1 MLVVAMLNLS
11 IKFIIM
17 NYEAR
22 LLVKDLML
30 RSKTIAYWSCLFIT
44 VFSLT
49 GCINNNA
56 KSSRQSQHSLDVQ
69 GSNKQIIPEVPSSDL
84 LEPGNPI
91 TISFSGLST
100 VPVPF
105 TCRIRE
111 DGTITPPYLNKQIKA
126 AGLTIGA
133 LEQFLEKE
141 YVPDIYRTINV
152 TIRTADRFYFVGG
165 EVRQPSR
172 QPYIGR
178 ITVSQAIQSAGDFT
192 DFADQRKV
200 RVFRGAKVQIVDCKS
215 ALEDPTKD
223 ILIYP
228 GDRIVVESKLF

>member
-1 MLVVAMLNLS
+1 M
-11 IKFIIM
+11 
-17 NYEAR
+17 
-22 LLVKDLML
+22 VKDLML
-30 RSKTIAYWSCLFIT
+30 RAKTIMTWSSLLIT
-44 VFSLT
+44 AVFLT
-49 GCINNNA
+49 GCVSNSNGSLQPPA
-56 KSSRQSQHSLDVQ
+56 SQKV
-69 GSNKQIIPEVPSSDL
+69 SNKDQTSAISEVPSSDL
-84 LEPGNPI
+84 LEPGNPV

-100 VPVPF
+100 VPLPF

-126 AGLTIGA
+126 AGKTIGA
-133 LEQFLEKE
+133 LEQELEKE
-141 YVPDIYRTINV
+141 YVPKIYRTINV
-152 TIRTADRFYFVGG
+152 TIKTAERFYFVGG

-200 RVFRGAKVQIVDCKS
+200 RVFRSNNKVEIVDCKA

-223 ILIYP
+223 VLIYP
-228 GDRIVVESKLF
+228 GDRIVVDSKLF

>member
-1 MLVVAMLNLS
+1 
-11 IKFIIM
+11 M
-17 NYEAR
+17 NFEAR
-22 LLVKDLML
+22 QIVKDLML
-30 RSKTIAYWSCLFIT
+30 KAKTIMTWSSLFIT
-44 VFSLT
+44 AVFLT
-49 GCINNNA
+49 GCVSNNNGSLQPPA
-56 KSSRQSQHSLDVQ
+56 SQKV
-69 GSNKQIIPEVPSSDL
+69 SNKDQTSAISEVPSSDL
-84 LEPGNPI
+84 LEPGNPV

-100 VPVPF
+100 VPLPF

-126 AGLTIGA
+126 AGKTIGA
-133 LEQFLEKE
+133 LEQELEKE
-141 YVPDIYRTINV
+141 YVPKIYRTINV
-152 TIRTADRFYFVGG
+152 TIKTAERFYFVGG

-200 RVFRGAKVQIVDCKS
+200 RVFRSNNKVEIVDCKA

-223 ILIYP
+223 VLIYP
-228 GDRIVVESKLF
+228 GDRIVVDSKLF

>member
-1 MLVVAMLNLS
+1 
-11 IKFIIM
+11 M
-17 NYEAR
+17 NFEAR
-22 LLVKDLML
+22 LIVMNLML
-30 RSKTIAYWSCLFIT
+30 RAKIIITWSSLLIAA
-44 VFSLT
+44 VFLT
-49 GCINNNA
+49 GCVSNSNG
-56 KSSRQSQHSLDVQ
+56 SLQPPVSQKV
-69 GSNKQIIPEVPSSDL
+69 SNKDQTSAINEVPSSDL
-84 LEPGNPI
+84 LEPGNPV

-100 VPVPF
+100 VPLPF

-126 AGLTIGA
+126 AGKTIGA
-133 LEQFLEKE
+133 LEQELEKE
-141 YVPDIYRTINV
+141 YVPKIYRTINV
-152 TIRTADRFYFVGG
+152 TIRTAERFYFVGG

-200 RVFRGAKVQIVDCKS
+200 RVFRSNNKVQIVDCKA

-223 ILIYP
+223 ALIYP
-228 GDRIVVESKLF
+228 GDRIVVDSKLF

>member
-1 MLVVAMLNLS
+1 MNFEASLVVRS
-11 IKFIIM
+11 
-17 NYEAR
+17 
-22 LLVKDLML
+22 LMM
-30 RSKTIAYWSCLFIT
+30 RAKTIMIWSSLLIT
-44 VFSLT
+44 AVFLT
-49 GCINNNA
+49 GCVSTGNGPIQSTPPQVEDVGQSSVIN
-56 KSSRQSQHSLDVQ
+56 
-69 GSNKQIIPEVPSSDL
+69 EVPSSDL

-100 VPVPF
+100 VPLPF

-126 AGLTIGA
+126 AGKTIGA
-133 LEQFLEKE
+133 LEQELEIE
-141 YVPDIYRTINV
+141 YVPKIYRTINV
-152 TIRTADRFYFVGG
+152 TIRTAERFYFVGG

-200 RVFRGAKVQIVDCKS
+200 RVFRSNNKVQIVDCKA

-223 ILIYP
+223 LLIYP
-228 GDRIVVESKLF
+228 GDRIVVDSKLF

>member
-1 MLVVAMLNLS
+1 
-11 IKFIIM
+11 M
-17 NYEAR
+17 NFEAR
-22 LLVKDLML
+22 LIVKNLML
-30 RSKTIAYWSCLFIT
+30 RAKIIITWSSLLIAA
-44 VFSLT
+44 VFLT
-49 GCINNNA
+49 GCVSNSNG
-56 KSSRQSQHSLDVQ
+56 SLQPPVSQKV
-69 GSNKQIIPEVPSSDL
+69 SNKDQTSAISEVPSSDL
-84 LEPGNPI
+84 LEPGNPV

-100 VPVPF
+100 VPLPF

-126 AGLTIGA
+126 AGKTIGA
-133 LEQFLEKE
+133 LEQELEKE
-141 YVPDIYRTINV
+141 YVPKIYRTINV
-152 TIRTADRFYFVGG
+152 TIKTAERFYFVGG

-200 RVFRGAKVQIVDCKS
+200 RVFRSNNKVQIVDCKA

-223 ILIYP
+223 ALIYP
-228 GDRIVVESKLF
+228 GDRIVVDSKLF

>member
-1 MLVVAMLNLS
+1 
-11 IKFIIM
+11 M
-17 NYEAR
+17 NFEAR
-22 LLVKDLML
+22 QMVKDLML
-30 RSKTIAYWSCLFIT
+30 RAKTIMTWSSLLIT
-44 VFSLT
+44 AVFLT
-49 GCINNNA
+49 GCVSNSNGSLQPPA
-56 KSSRQSQHSLDVQ
+56 SQKV
-69 GSNKQIIPEVPSSDL
+69 SNKDQTSAISEVPSSDL
-84 LEPGNPI
+84 LEPGNPV

-100 VPVPF
+100 VPLPF

-126 AGLTIGA
+126 AGKTIGA
-133 LEQFLEKE
+133 LEQELEKE
-141 YVPDIYRTINV
+141 YVPKIYRTINV
-152 TIRTADRFYFVGG
+152 TIKTAERFYFVGG

-200 RVFRGAKVQIVDCKS
+200 RVFRSNNKVEIVDCKA

-223 ILIYP
+223 VLIYP
-228 GDRIVVESKLF
+228 GDRIVIDSKLF

>member
-1 MLVVAMLNLS
+1 MNLD
-11 IKFIIM
+11 IRTVLGC
-17 NYEAR
+17 A
-22 LLVKDLML
+22 
-30 RSKTIAYWSCLFIT
+30 SKTMI
-44 VFSLT
+44 VFGIIIFVALIFT
-49 GCINNNA
+49 GCVSTSSSTA
-56 KSSRQSQHSLDVQ
+56 KLPSETGRTTQVESVQ
-69 GSNKQIIPEVPSSDL
+69 ELPSSDL

-111 DGTITPPYLNKQIKA
+111 NGTISPPYLNKQIKA
-126 AGLTIGA
+126 AGKTIGA
-133 LEQFLEKE
+133 LEEELENE
-141 YVPDIYRTINV
+141 YVPEIYRTINV

-200 RVFRGAKVQIVDCKS
+200 RVFRANNKVQIVDCKA
-215 ALEDPTKD
+215 ALEDPSKD
-223 ILIYP
+223 VLIYP
-228 GDRIVVESKLF
+228 GDRIVVDSKLF

>member
-1 MLVVAMLNLS
+1 
-11 IKFIIM
+11 M
-17 NYEAR
+17 NFEAR
-22 LLVKDLML
+22 LIVKDLML
-30 RSKTIAYWSCLFIT
+30 RAKIIITWSSLLIAA
-44 VFSLT
+44 VFLT
-49 GCINNNA
+49 GCVSNSNG
-56 KSSRQSQHSLDVQ
+56 SLQPPVSQKV
-69 GSNKQIIPEVPSSDL
+69 SNKDQTSAINEVPSSDL
-84 LEPGNPI
+84 LEPGNPV

-100 VPVPF
+100 VPLPF

-126 AGLTIGA
+126 AGKTIGA
-133 LEQFLEKE
+133 LEQELEKE
-141 YVPDIYRTINV
+141 YVPKIYRTINV
-152 TIRTADRFYFVGG
+152 TIRTAERFYFVGG

-200 RVFRGAKVQIVDCKS
+200 RVFRSNNKVQIVDCKA

-223 ILIYP
+223 ALIYP
-228 GDRIVVESKLF
+228 GDRIVVDSKLF

>member
-1 MLVVAMLNLS
+1 
-11 IKFIIM
+11 M
-17 NYEAR
+17 NFEAR
-22 LLVKDLML
+22 QMVKDLML
-30 RSKTIAYWSCLFIT
+30 RAKTIMTWSSLLIT
-44 VFSLT
+44 AVFLT
-49 GCINNNA
+49 GCVSNSNGSLQPPA
-56 KSSRQSQHSLDVQ
+56 SQKV
-69 GSNKQIIPEVPSSDL
+69 SNKDQTSAISEVPSSDL
-84 LEPGNPI
+84 LEPGNPV

-100 VPVPF
+100 VPLPF

-126 AGLTIGA
+126 AGKTIGA
-133 LEQFLEKE
+133 LEQELEKE
-141 YVPDIYRTINV
+141 YVPKIYRTINV
-152 TIRTADRFYFVGG
+152 TIKTAERFYFVGG

-200 RVFRGAKVQIVDCKS
+200 RVFRSNNKVEIVDCKA

-223 ILIYP
+223 LLIYP
-228 GDRIVVESKLF
+228 GDRIVVDSKLF

>member
-1 MLVVAMLNLS
+1 
-11 IKFIIM
+11 M
-17 NYEAR
+17 NFEAR
-22 LLVKDLML
+22 QKVKDLML
-30 RSKTIAYWSCLFIT
+30 RAKTIMTWSSLLIT
-44 VFSLT
+44 AVFLT
-49 GCINNNA
+49 GCVSNSNGSLQPPA
-56 KSSRQSQHSLDVQ
+56 SQKV
-69 GSNKQIIPEVPSSDL
+69 SNKDQTSAISEVPSSDL
-84 LEPGNPI
+84 LEPGNPV

-100 VPVPF
+100 VPLPF

-126 AGLTIGA
+126 AGKTIGA
-133 LEQFLEKE
+133 LEQELEKE
-141 YVPDIYRTINV
+141 YVPKIYRTINV
-152 TIRTADRFYFVGG
+152 TIKTAERFYFVGG

-200 RVFRGAKVQIVDCKS
+200 RVFRSNNKVEIVDCKA

-223 ILIYP
+223 VLIYP
-228 GDRIVVESKLF
+228 GDRIVVDSKLF

>member
-1 MLVVAMLNLS
+1 M
-11 IKFIIM
+11 
-17 NYEAR
+17 
-22 LLVKDLML
+22 
-30 RSKTIAYWSCLFIT
+30 
-44 VFSLT
+44 
-49 GCINNNA
+49 
-56 KSSRQSQHSLDVQ
+56 
-69 GSNKQIIPEVPSSDL
+69 PSSDL
-84 LEPGNPI
+84 LEPGNPV

-100 VPVPF
+100 VPLPF

-126 AGLTIGA
+126 AGKTIGA
-133 LEQFLEKE
+133 LEQELEKE
-141 YVPDIYRTINV
+141 YVPKIYRTINV
-152 TIRTADRFYFVGG
+152 TIRTAERFYFVGG

-200 RVFRGAKVQIVDCKS
+200 RVFRSNNKVQIVDCKA

-223 ILIYP
+223 ALIYP
-228 GDRIVVESKLF
+228 GDRIVVDSKLF

>member
-1 MLVVAMLNLS
+1 
-11 IKFIIM
+11 M
-17 NYEAR
+17 NFEAR
-22 LLVKDLML
+22 LIVKDLML
-30 RSKTIAYWSCLFIT
+30 RAKIIITWSSLLIT
-44 VFSLT
+44 AVFLT
-49 GCINNNA
+49 GCVSNSNGSLQPPA
-56 KSSRQSQHSLDVQ
+56 SQKV
-69 GSNKQIIPEVPSSDL
+69 SNKDQTSAISEVPSSDL
-84 LEPGNPI
+84 LEPGNPV

-100 VPVPF
+100 VPLPF

-126 AGLTIGA
+126 AGKTIGA
-133 LEQFLEKE
+133 LEQELEKE
-141 YVPDIYRTINV
+141 YVPKIYRTINV
-152 TIRTADRFYFVGG
+152 TIKTAERFYFVGG

-200 RVFRGAKVQIVDCKS
+200 RVFRSNNKVQIVDCKA

-223 ILIYP
+223 VLIYP
-228 GDRIVVESKLF
+228 GDRIVVDSKLF

>member
-1 MLVVAMLNLS
+1 
-11 IKFIIM
+11 M
-17 NYEAR
+17 NFEAR
-22 LLVKDLML
+22 QMVKDLML
-30 RSKTIAYWSCLFIT
+30 RAKTIMTWSSLLIT
-44 VFSLT
+44 AVFLT
-49 GCINNNA
+49 GCVSNNNGSLQPPA
-56 KSSRQSQHSLDVQ
+56 SQKV
-69 GSNKQIIPEVPSSDL
+69 SNKDQTSAISEVPSSDL
-84 LEPGNPI
+84 LEPGNPV

-100 VPVPF
+100 VPLPF

-126 AGLTIGA
+126 AGKTIGA
-133 LEQFLEKE
+133 LEQELEKE
-141 YVPDIYRTINV
+141 YVPKIYRTINV
-152 TIRTADRFYFVGG
+152 TIKTAERFYFVGG

-200 RVFRGAKVQIVDCKS
+200 RVFRSNNKVQIVDCKA

-223 ILIYP
+223 ALIYP
-228 GDRIVVESKLF
+228 GDRIVVDSKLF

>member
-1 MLVVAMLNLS
+1 
-11 IKFIIM
+11 M
-17 NYEAR
+17 NFEAR
-22 LLVKDLML
+22 LIVKDLML
-30 RSKTIAYWSCLFIT
+30 RAKIIITWSSLLIT
-44 VFSLT
+44 AVFLT
-49 GCINNNA
+49 GCVSNSNGSLQPPA
-56 KSSRQSQHSLDVQ
+56 SQKV
-69 GSNKQIIPEVPSSDL
+69 SNKDQTSAISEVPSSDL
-84 LEPGNPI
+84 LEPGNPV

-100 VPVPF
+100 VPLPF

-126 AGLTIGA
+126 AGKTIGA
-133 LEQFLEKE
+133 LEQELEKE
-141 YVPDIYRTINV
+141 YVPKIYRTINV
-152 TIRTADRFYFVGG
+152 TIKTAERFYFVGG

-200 RVFRGAKVQIVDCKS
+200 RVFRSNNKVEIVDCKA

-223 ILIYP
+223 VLIYP
-228 GDRIVVESKLF
+228 GDRIVVDSKLF

>member
-1 MLVVAMLNLS
+1 
-11 IKFIIM
+11 M
-17 NYEAR
+17 NFEAR
-22 LLVKDLML
+22 QMVKDLML
-30 RSKTIAYWSCLFIT
+30 RAKTIMTWSSLLIT
-44 VFSLT
+44 AVFLT
-49 GCINNNA
+49 GCVSNSNGSLQPPA
-56 KSSRQSQHSLDVQ
+56 SQKV
-69 GSNKQIIPEVPSSDL
+69 SNKDQTSAISEVPSSDL
-84 LEPGNPI
+84 LEPGNPV

-100 VPVPF
+100 VPLPF

-126 AGLTIGA
+126 AGKTIGA
-133 LEQFLEKE
+133 LEQELEKE
-141 YVPDIYRTINV
+141 YVPKIYRTINV
-152 TIRTADRFYFVGG
+152 TIKTAERFYFVGG

-200 RVFRGAKVQIVDCKS
+200 RVFRSNNKVEIVDCKA

-223 ILIYP
+223 VLIYP
-228 GDRIVVESKLF
+228 GDRIVVDSKLF

>member
-1 MLVVAMLNLS
+1 
-11 IKFIIM
+11 M
-17 NYEAR
+17 NFEAR
-22 LLVKDLML
+22 QMVKDLML
-30 RSKTIAYWSCLFIT
+30 RAKTIMTWSSLLIT
-44 VFSLT
+44 AVFLT
-49 GCINNNA
+49 GCVSNSNGSLQPP
-56 KSSRQSQHSLDVQ
+56 SSQKV
-69 GSNKQIIPEVPSSDL
+69 SNKDQTSAVSEVPSSDL
-84 LEPGNPI
+84 LEPGNPV

-100 VPVPF
+100 VPLPF

-126 AGLTIGA
+126 AGKTIGA
-133 LEQFLEKE
+133 LEQELEKE
-141 YVPDIYRTINV
+141 YVPKIYRTINV
-152 TIRTADRFYFVGG
+152 TIKTAERFYFVGG

-200 RVFRGAKVQIVDCKS
+200 RVFRSNNKVEIVDCKA

-223 ILIYP
+223 VLIYP
-228 GDRIVVESKLF
+228 GDRIVVDSKLF

>member
-1 MLVVAMLNLS
+1 M
-11 IKFIIM
+11 
-17 NYEAR
+17 
-22 LLVKDLML
+22 VKDLML
-30 RSKTIAYWSCLFIT
+30 KAKTIMTWSSLLIT
-44 VFSLT
+44 AVFLT
-49 GCINNNA
+49 GCVSNNNGSLQPPA
-56 KSSRQSQHSLDVQ
+56 SQKV
-69 GSNKQIIPEVPSSDL
+69 SNKDQKSAISEVPSSDL
-84 LEPGNPI
+84 LEPGNPV

-100 VPVPF
+100 VPLPF

-126 AGLTIGA
+126 AGKTIGA
-133 LEQFLEKE
+133 LEQELEKE
-141 YVPDIYRTINV
+141 YVPKIYRTINV
-152 TIRTADRFYFVGG
+152 TIRTAERFYFVGG

-200 RVFRGAKVQIVDCKS
+200 RVFRSNNKVQIVDCKA

-223 ILIYP
+223 ALIYP
-228 GDRIVVESKLF
+228 GDRIVVDSKLF

>member
-1 MLVVAMLNLS
+1 
-11 IKFIIM
+11 M
-17 NYEAR
+17 NFEAR
-22 LLVKDLML
+22 QMVKDLML
-30 RSKTIAYWSCLFIT
+30 RAKTIMTWSSLLIT
-44 VFSLT
+44 AVFLT
-49 GCINNNA
+49 GCVSNNNGSLQPPA
-56 KSSRQSQHSLDVQ
+56 SQKV
-69 GSNKQIIPEVPSSDL
+69 SNKDQTSAISEVPSSDL
-84 LEPGNPI
+84 LEPGNPV

-100 VPVPF
+100 VPLPF

-126 AGLTIGA
+126 AGKTIGA
-133 LEQFLEKE
+133 LEQELEKE
-141 YVPDIYRTINV
+141 YVPKIYRTINV
-152 TIRTADRFYFVGG
+152 TIKTAERFYFVGG

-200 RVFRGAKVQIVDCKS
+200 RVFRSNNKVEIVDCKA

-223 ILIYP
+223 VLIYP
-228 GDRIVVESKLF
+228 GDRIVVDSKLF

>member
-1 MLVVAMLNLS
+1 
-11 IKFIIM
+11 M
-17 NYEAR
+17 NFEAR
-22 LLVKDLML
+22 LIVKDLML
-30 RSKTIAYWSCLFIT
+30 RAKTIMTWSSLLIT
-44 VFSLT
+44 AVFLT
-49 GCINNNA
+49 GCVSNSNGSLQPPA
-56 KSSRQSQHSLDVQ
+56 SQKV
-69 GSNKQIIPEVPSSDL
+69 SNKDQTSAISEVPSSDL
-84 LEPGNPI
+84 LEPGNPV

-100 VPVPF
+100 VPLPF

-126 AGLTIGA
+126 AGKTIGA
-133 LEQFLEKE
+133 LEQELEKE
-141 YVPDIYRTINV
+141 YVPKIYRTINV
-152 TIRTADRFYFVGG
+152 TIKTAERFYFVGG

-200 RVFRGAKVQIVDCKS
+200 RVFRSNNKVEIVDCKA

-223 ILIYP
+223 VLIYP
-228 GDRIVVESKLF
+228 GDRIVVDSKLF

>member
-1 MLVVAMLNLS
+1 
-11 IKFIIM
+11 M
-17 NYEAR
+17 NFEAR
-22 LLVKDLML
+22 LIVKDLML
-30 RSKTIAYWSCLFIT
+30 RAKIIITWSSLLMT
-44 VFSLT
+44 AVFLT
-49 GCINNNA
+49 GCVSNSNGSLQPP
-56 KSSRQSQHSLDVQ
+56 SSQKV
-69 GSNKQIIPEVPSSDL
+69 SNKDQTSAVSEVPSSDL
-84 LEPGNPI
+84 LEPGNPV

-100 VPVPF
+100 VPLPF

-126 AGLTIGA
+126 AGKTIGA
-133 LEQFLEKE
+133 LEQELEKE
-141 YVPDIYRTINV
+141 YVPKIYRTINV
-152 TIRTADRFYFVGG
+152 TIRTAERFYFVGG

-200 RVFRGAKVQIVDCKS
+200 RVFRSNNKVQIVDCKA

-223 ILIYP
+223 VLIYP
-228 GDRIVVESKLF
+228 GDRIVVDSKLF

>member
-1 MLVVAMLNLS
+1 
-11 IKFIIM
+11 M
-17 NYEAR
+17 NFEAR
-22 LLVKDLML
+22 QKVKDLML
-30 RSKTIAYWSCLFIT
+30 RAKTIMTWSSLLIT
-44 VFSLT
+44 AVFLT
-49 GCINNNA
+49 GCVSNSNGSLQPPA
-56 KSSRQSQHSLDVQ
+56 SQKV
-69 GSNKQIIPEVPSSDL
+69 SNKDQTSAISEVPSSDL
-84 LEPGNPI
+84 LEPGNPV

-100 VPVPF
+100 VPLPF

-126 AGLTIGA
+126 AGKTIGA
-133 LEQFLEKE
+133 LEQELEKE
-141 YVPDIYRTINV
+141 YVPKIYRTINV
-152 TIRTADRFYFVGG
+152 TIKTAERFYFVGG

-200 RVFRGAKVQIVDCKS
+200 RVFRSNNKVEIVDCKA

-223 ILIYP
+223 VLIYP
-228 GDRIVVESKLF
+228 GDRIVIDSKLF

>member
-1 MLVVAMLNLS
+1 
-11 IKFIIM
+11 M
-17 NYEAR
+17 NFEAR
-22 LLVKDLML
+22 LIVKDLML
-30 RSKTIAYWSCLFIT
+30 RAKTIMTWSSLLIT
-44 VFSLT
+44 AVFLT
-49 GCINNNA
+49 GCVSNNNGSLQPPA
-56 KSSRQSQHSLDVQ
+56 SQKV
-69 GSNKQIIPEVPSSDL
+69 SNKDQTSAISEVPSSDL
-84 LEPGNPI
+84 LEPGNPV

-100 VPVPF
+100 VPLPF

-126 AGLTIGA
+126 AGKTIGA
-133 LEQFLEKE
+133 LEQELEKE
-141 YVPDIYRTINV
+141 YVPKIYRTINV
-152 TIRTADRFYFVGG
+152 TIKTAERFYFVGG

-200 RVFRGAKVQIVDCKS
+200 RVFRSNNKVEIVDCKA

-223 ILIYP
+223 VLIYP
-228 GDRIVVESKLF
+228 GDRIVVDSKLF

>member
-1 MLVVAMLNLS
+1 M
-11 IKFIIM
+11 
-17 NYEAR
+17 
-22 LLVKDLML
+22 VKDLML
-30 RSKTIAYWSCLFIT
+30 RAKTIMTWSSLLIT
-44 VFSLT
+44 AVFLT
-49 GCINNNA
+49 GCVSNNNGSLQPPA
-56 KSSRQSQHSLDVQ
+56 SQKV
-69 GSNKQIIPEVPSSDL
+69 SNKDQTSAISEVPSSDL
-84 LEPGNPI
+84 LEPGNPV

-100 VPVPF
+100 VPLPF

-126 AGLTIGA
+126 AGKTIGA
-133 LEQFLEKE
+133 LEQELEKE
-141 YVPDIYRTINV
+141 YVPKIYRTINV
-152 TIRTADRFYFVGG
+152 TIRTAERFYFVGG

-200 RVFRGAKVQIVDCKS
+200 RVFRSNNKVEIVDCKA

-223 ILIYP
+223 VLIYP
-228 GDRIVVESKLF
+228 GDRIVVDSKLF

>member
-1 MLVVAMLNLS
+1 
-11 IKFIIM
+11 M
-17 NYEAR
+17 NFEAR
-22 LLVKDLML
+22 QKVKDLML
-30 RSKTIAYWSCLFIT
+30 RAKTIMTWSSLLIT
-44 VFSLT
+44 AVFLT
-49 GCINNNA
+49 GCVSNSNGSLQPPA
-56 KSSRQSQHSLDVQ
+56 SQKV
-69 GSNKQIIPEVPSSDL
+69 SNKDQTSAISEVPSSDL
-84 LEPGNPI
+84 LEPGNPV

-100 VPVPF
+100 VPLPF

-126 AGLTIGA
+126 AGKTIGA
-133 LEQFLEKE
+133 LEQELEKE
-141 YVPDIYRTINV
+141 YVPKIYRTINV
-152 TIRTADRFYFVGG
+152 TIRTAERFYFVGG

-200 RVFRGAKVQIVDCKS
+200 RVFRSNNKVEIVDCKA

-223 ILIYP
+223 VLIYP
-228 GDRIVVESKLF
+228 GDRIVVDSKLF

>member
-1 MLVVAMLNLS
+1 
-11 IKFIIM
+11 M
-17 NYEAR
+17 NFEAR
-22 LLVKDLML
+22 QMVKDLML
-30 RSKTIAYWSCLFIT
+30 RAKTIITWSSLLIT
-44 VFSLT
+44 AVFLI
-49 GCINNNA
+49 GCVSNSNGPL
-56 KSSRQSQHSLDVQ
+56 QPPVSQKV
-69 GSNKQIIPEVPSSDL
+69 SNKDQKSVINEVPSSDL
-84 LEPGNPI
+84 LEPGNPV

-100 VPVPF
+100 VPLPF

-126 AGLTIGA
+126 AGKTIGA
-133 LEQFLEKE
+133 LEQELEKE
-141 YVPDIYRTINV
+141 YVPKIYRTINV
-152 TIRTADRFYFVGG
+152 TIRTAERFYFVGG

-200 RVFRGAKVQIVDCKS
+200 RVFRSNNKVQIVDCKA

-223 ILIYP
+223 ALIYP
-228 GDRIVVESKLF
+228 GDRIVVDSKLF

>member
-1 MLVVAMLNLS
+1 
-11 IKFIIM
+11 M
-17 NYEAR
+17 NFEAR
-22 LLVKDLML
+22 LIVKDLML
-30 RSKTIAYWSCLFIT
+30 RAKIIITWSSLLIT
-44 VFSLT
+44 AVFLT
-49 GCINNNA
+49 GCVSNSNGSLQPPA
-56 KSSRQSQHSLDVQ
+56 SQKV
-69 GSNKQIIPEVPSSDL
+69 SNKDQTPAISEVPSSDL
-84 LEPGNPI
+84 LEPGNPV

-100 VPVPF
+100 VPLPF

-126 AGLTIGA
+126 AGKTIGA
-133 LEQFLEKE
+133 LEQELEKE
-141 YVPDIYRTINV
+141 YVPKIYRTINV
-152 TIRTADRFYFVGG
+152 TIRTAERFYFVGG

-200 RVFRGAKVQIVDCKS
+200 RVFRSNNKVQIVDCKA

-223 ILIYP
+223 ALIYP
-228 GDRIVVESKLF
+228 GDRIVVDSKLF

>member
-1 MLVVAMLNLS
+1 
-11 IKFIIM
+11 M
-17 NYEAR
+17 NFEAR
-22 LLVKDLML
+22 LIVKDLML
-30 RSKTIAYWSCLFIT
+30 RAKIIITWSSLLIT
-44 VFSLT
+44 AVFLT
-49 GCINNNA
+49 GCVSNSNGSLQPPA
-56 KSSRQSQHSLDVQ
+56 SQKV
-69 GSNKQIIPEVPSSDL
+69 SNKDQTSAISEVPSSDL
-84 LEPGNPI
+84 LEPGNPV

-100 VPVPF
+100 VPLPF

-126 AGLTIGA
+126 AGKTIGA
-133 LEQFLEKE
+133 LEQELEKE
-141 YVPDIYRTINV
+141 YVPKIYRTINV
-152 TIRTADRFYFVGG
+152 TIKTAERFYFVGG

-200 RVFRGAKVQIVDCKS
+200 RVFRSNNKVEIVDCKA

-223 ILIYP
+223 LLIYP
-228 GDRIVVESKLF
+228 GDRIVVDSKLF

>member
-1 MLVVAMLNLS
+1 
-11 IKFIIM
+11 M
-17 NYEAR
+17 NFEAR
-22 LLVKDLML
+22 QMVKDLML
-30 RSKTIAYWSCLFIT
+30 RAKTIMTWSSLLIT
-44 VFSLT
+44 AVFLT
-49 GCINNNA
+49 GCVSNSNGSLKPPA
-56 KSSRQSQHSLDVQ
+56 SQKV
-69 GSNKQIIPEVPSSDL
+69 SNKDQTSAISEVPSSDL
-84 LEPGNPI
+84 LEPGNPV

-100 VPVPF
+100 VPLPF

-126 AGLTIGA
+126 AGKTIGA
-133 LEQFLEKE
+133 LEQELEKE
-141 YVPDIYRTINV
+141 YVPKIYRTINV
-152 TIRTADRFYFVGG
+152 TIKTAERFYFVGG

-200 RVFRGAKVQIVDCKS
+200 RVFRSNNKVEIVDCKA

-223 ILIYP
+223 VLIYP
-228 GDRIVVESKLF
+228 GDRIVVDSKLF

>member
-1 MLVVAMLNLS
+1 MT
-11 IKFIIM
+11 F
-17 NYEAR
+17 EAR
-22 LLVKDLML
+22 QMVKYLML
-30 RSKTIAYWSCLFIT
+30 KAKTIMTWSSLLIT
-44 VFSLT
+44 AVFLT
-49 GCINNNA
+49 GCVSNNNGSLQPPA
-56 KSSRQSQHSLDVQ
+56 SQKV
-69 GSNKQIIPEVPSSDL
+69 SNKDQTSAISEVPSSDL
-84 LEPGNPI
+84 LEPGNPV

-100 VPVPF
+100 VPLPF

-126 AGLTIGA
+126 AGKTIGA
-133 LEQFLEKE
+133 LEQELEKE
-141 YVPDIYRTINV
+141 YVPKIYRTINV
-152 TIRTADRFYFVGG
+152 TIKTAERFYFVGG

-200 RVFRGAKVQIVDCKS
+200 RVFRSNNKVQIVDCKA

-223 ILIYP
+223 ALIYP
-228 GDRIVVESKLF
+228 GDRIVVDSKLF